1 MQDICKASF
10 YQIMDTSIRKKK
22 KTKNR
27 IGDKSPTQIAK
38 NIPYSTTL
46 WHQGCAISAWD
57 TECEKRGEMTITG
70 LLERERK
77 NQPYKYKV
85 PNGTNSL
92 LPGTACRWFEL

>member
-1 MQDICKASF
+1 MQSF
-10 YQIMDTSIRKKK
+10 ILSNYGHLYQKKK

-38 NIPYSTTL
+38 NIQYSTTL

-57 TECEKRGEMTITG
+57 TECEKKGEMTITG